1 MFNTAVGIGREGVDV
16 SLVSGV
22 PKDLSGKILVNT
34 LKDSAVDTSY
44 ICRSDQPTTLAFV
57 TLLDSKASYAF

>member
-1 MFNTAVGIGREGVDV
+1 MG
-16 SLVSGV
+16 LVSGV
-22 PKDLSGKILVNT
+22 PKDLSGEILVNT

-44 ICRSDQPTTLAFV
+44 ICRSDRPTTLAFV